1 MRGNPI
7 TLSIG
12 MTPQLANAF
21 LAGNLLHLLAFA
33 RAITCEDRQ
42 VDNDPLGSGRPSFRL
57 KKLRI
62 DIATL
67 YKHCTYVSYHT
78 VTCYFRT
85 VNFRCCNN

>member
-1 MRGNPI
+1 M
-7 TLSIG
+7 LSIG
-12 MTPQLANAF
+12 ITPLLANA
-21 LAGNLLHLLAFA
+21 LLSTSLFA
-33 RAITCEDRQ
+33 RAIACEDRQ

-67 YKHCTYVSYHT
+67 YKHCTYVRYHVPRGHT